1 MNEKLTIAAFLVL
14 LIWSSFLSFQLFG
27 GSEADLPNGI
37 RDGST
42 PVIAFVHG
50 DSIQSNYAYI
60 LDREKDLFIALQQ
73 AQTAMERQSRPL
85 QQEAQELIEY
95 ANGPSATQDEIM
107 MAQNR
112 LMEIENALNQMQ
124 NQQQTELMQLES
136 SIQGDIALRL
146 SEEVEA
152 FADESGLDVVLNWGR
167 SGEGVLYGA
176 AAYDVTKGLTD
187 FMNERYV
194 PATDTLNTEIEK

>member
-1 MNEKLTIAAFLVL
+1 MNEKLTITAFLVL
-14 LIWSSFLSFQLFG
+14 LIWSSLLTFQLFG
-27 GSEADLPNGI
+27 GNEADLPEGI
-37 RDGST
+37 RDGRT
-42 PVIAFVHG
+42 PTIAFVHG

-60 LDREKDLFIALQQ
+60 LDREKDLFIALKK
-73 AQTAMERQSRPL
+73 AQMAIERKSRPL

-112 LMEIENALNQMQ
+112 LAEIENALNQMQ
-124 NQQQTELMQLES
+124 NQQQTDLMQLES
-136 SIQGDIALRL
+136 SIQGDIVVKL

-152 FADESGLDVVLNWGR
+152 FADESELDVVLNWGR

-176 AAYDVTKGLTD
+176 AAFDVTQGLID
-187 FMNERYV
+187 FMNDRYV
-194 PATDTLNTEIEK
+194 PATDTLTTEIEK